1 MVIVMKLIKVLL
13 PICLSIVIGYFFG
26 TFLYNQYNDSL
37 LAFNKTKVIYFLQQ
51 GVYKDNNSLNED
63 LSNLS
68 VSYVSEENDLYH
80 VYIGMTSSF
89 ELAEKIKGIYKEQG
103 ITLYIKEKE
112 VNNQYFNNE
121 IEQYDKLLNSCNEY
135 NQLNKILDAIVDSYE
150 SNVMSS

>member
-1 MVIVMKLIKVLL
+1 MKIIKVLI
-13 PICLSIVIGYFFG
+13 PILLSVVIGYFFG
-26 TFLYNQYNDSL
+26 MFLYNQYNTSL
-37 LAFNKTKVIYFLQQ
+37 MAFNNTKIIYFLQQ

-68 VSYVSEENDLYH
+68 VSYVTEENNLYH

-112 VNNQYFNNE
+112 ISNPYFNNE
-121 IEQYDKLLNSCNEY
+121 IEQYDKLLNSCDEY
-135 NQLNKILDAIVDSYE
+135 NQLNKILEAIVDSYE